1 MNEIPLFD
9 TGDLSPGEIKLVE
22 REGCS
27 PIAVY
32 NLDGVYF
39 ATDDTCT
46 HGEASLSEGD
56 IEGEEV
62 ICPFH
67 MGSFNIRTGEA
78 VQGPCVAAVRSYRV
92 RVEDNVL
99 YLDLGE

>member
-9 TGDLSPGEIKLVE
+9 PRDLSPGEIKLVE
-22 REGCS
+22 RDGCS

-32 NLDGVYF
+32 NLDGVFF

-46 HGEASLSEGD
+46 HGDASLSEGD

-78 VQGPCVAAVRSYRV
+78 VQGPCVAPVRSYPV
-92 RVEDNVL
+92 RVEDNML